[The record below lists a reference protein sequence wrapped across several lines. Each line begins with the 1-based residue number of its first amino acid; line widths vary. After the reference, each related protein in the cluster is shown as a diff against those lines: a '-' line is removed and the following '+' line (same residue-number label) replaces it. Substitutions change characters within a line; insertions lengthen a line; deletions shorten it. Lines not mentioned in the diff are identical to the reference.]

1 MKRLILI
8 ISIFFQI
15 GANAQD
21 ANDTYFL
28 KLVNAHRAKNGLGPV
43 KYNKILDGASKLQ
56 SDYQLAVKKCTHYQE
71 PQLVAASN
79 WFYTAP
85 NRINKVD
92 STWKDKFNQYEI
104 GENVAKWIY
113 AGPVY
118 QPEMKLDTVIV
129 KKLFDAW
136 VASPGH
142 NYSLLLPNA
151 TVAAFE
157 LSSTLSYSDNEVL
170 KIRNY
175 TFNLFATCLLAVEL
189 KK

>member
-43 KYNKILDGASKLQ
+43 KYSKILDGASKLQ

-79 WFYTAP
+79 WCYTAP

-104 GENVAKWIY
+104 
-113 AGPVY
+113 
-118 QPEMKLDTVIV
+118 
-129 KKLFDAW
+129 
-136 VASPGH
+136 
-142 NYSLLLPNA
+142 
-151 TVAAFE
+151 
-157 LSSTLSYSDNEVL
+157 
-170 KIRNY
+170 
-175 TFNLFATCLLAVEL
+175 
-189 KK
+189 